1 MLASNSKGKL
11 FYKDKTDNLIKELL
25 QNEDYYTIQKSNI
38 TEENLI
44 NWKWLLFMVIGL
56 LSVEWFIRK
65 YNGKI

>member
-11 FYKDKTDNLIKELL
+11 FYKDKADNLIKELL